1 MLLIYYQRIDLKSIE
16 TLKNHKINSN
26 CYSMDIDNIIKN
38 IDTRCYQRKRDECN
52 QRVKKYFLRI

>member
-26 CYSMDIDNIIKN
+26 CYSMDIDNTLSITILFNSKGL
-38 IDTRCYQRKRDECN
+38 I
-52 QRVKKYFLRI
+52 